1 MYYQNVSVGQLIK
14 RVSRFT
20 VEIDLNGTVEPVH
33 MNNTGRNKEI
43 FIPGSLASVRYVD
56 NPNRKTHYDLLAVQR
71 QGRWINIDSL
81 APNHVAKECLEAG
94 TLKLPGLALPYAVH
108 PESTWRDSRLD
119 FAGKAADGQSWFV
132 ETKGVTLANGTLAAF
147 PDAPTTRAVKHV
159 HTLTMAQAEGYQ
171 AFLLFIV
178 QLPDIRQMTIY
189 RDRFPE
195 LVTAITTA
203 KQNGVRVLAYDTMTG
218 PDQITLGNEI
228 PFDEHLPFSEINL
241 NSL

>member
-43 FIPGSLASVRYVD
+43 LIPGSLASVRYVD

-94 TLKLPGLALPYAVH
+94 TLPYAVH

-159 HTLTMAQAEGYQ
+159 HTLTMAQTEGYQ

>member
-43 FIPGSLASVRYVD
+43 LIPGSLASVRYVD

-94 TLKLPGLALPYAVH
+94 T
-108 PESTWRDSRLD
+108 
-119 FAGKAADGQSWFV
+119 
-132 ETKGVTLANGTLAAF
+132 
-147 PDAPTTRAVKHV
+147 
-159 HTLTMAQAEGYQ
+159 
-171 AFLLFIV
+171 
-178 QLPDIRQMTIY
+178 
-189 RDRFPE
+189 
-195 LVTAITTA
+195 
-203 KQNGVRVLAYDTMTG
+203 
-218 PDQITLGNEI
+218 
-228 PFDEHLPFSEINL
+228 
-241 NSL
+241 